1 MSFSLIQQEEGC
13 VRTVGYCRRRVRV
26 CREQNPGPTLSLWVN
41 AASLPHHVTTQKFEN
56 LSRHKFTATPSHDLG
71 QASEQRVPTKLP
83 IMSLVSGEKVR

>member
-1 MSFSLIQQEEGC
+1 MWTVEGIVEEGLGFDEKNPAHPG
-13 VRTVGYCRRRVRV
+13 THSLAVG
-26 CREQNPGPTLSLWVN
+26 QFS
-41 AASLPHHVTTQKFEN
+41 ASLPRHVTTQKFEN